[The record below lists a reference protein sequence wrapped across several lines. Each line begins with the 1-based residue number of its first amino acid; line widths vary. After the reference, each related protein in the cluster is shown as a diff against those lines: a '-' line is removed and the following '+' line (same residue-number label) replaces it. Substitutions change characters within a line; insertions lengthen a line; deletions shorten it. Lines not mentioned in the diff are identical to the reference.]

1 MSSSPSTLQQVA
13 DAAGVSVS
21 TASRALAGKAR
32 EYRISSRT
40 EAAVQQA
47 AQKLKFRPSRTAQA
61 LRSQKTGLL
70 GVVVPDV
77 ANPFFAAI
85 AREVTRAAEEN
96 GYAVLLADTGEQTAT
111 EQRAVEQFLSRQVE
125 GLVVCPVGHES
136 RHLQRLEAAGIP
148 LVHVDRGF
156 SDGSTVTVTSEH
168 TLGAAQLTRLL
179 IEAGHR
185 HIGIVQGEPGTLPN
199 EERLEG
205 VQSEFERAGIEWDPE
220 QIVGTHFSEESGY
233 RAAGMLLKSGKKSLT
248 ALFAFSNQIA
258 LGCMRAIR
266 EAELTVPGD
275 LSLVT
280 FDDHPFAEYVATPL
294 TVASQNVSEIGRTA
308 ARLLIDQM
316 TSGKK
321 PRKKVH
327 RIPVQIHQRGSIAS
341 IES

>member
-1 MSSSPSTLQQVA
+1 MSTTPSTLQQVA

-40 EAAVQQA
+40 EEAVQQA

-125 GLVVCPVGHES
+125 GLVVCPVGQES
-136 RHLQRLEAAGIP
+136 RHLQRAEAAGIP

-156 SDGSTVTVTSEH
+156 PDGSAVTVTSEH
-168 TLGAAQLTRLL
+168 TRGAAQLTRLL
-179 IEAGHR
+179 IDAGHR

-199 EERLEG
+199 EERIEG
-205 VQSEFERAGIEWDPE
+205 VRAELKRAGIDWNPRQVE
-220 QIVGTHFSEESGY
+220 GTHFSDESGY
-233 RAAGMLLKSGKKSLT
+233 QAAGTLLRAGQLT

-258 LGCMRAIR
+258 LGCLRAIR
-266 EAELTVPGD
+266 EAGRTVPRD

-294 TVASQNVSEIGRTA
+294 TVASQNVTEIGRTA
-308 ARLLIDQM
+308 ARLLIDQLA
-316 TSGKK
+316 SGKK
-321 PRKKVH
+321 PRKRVH